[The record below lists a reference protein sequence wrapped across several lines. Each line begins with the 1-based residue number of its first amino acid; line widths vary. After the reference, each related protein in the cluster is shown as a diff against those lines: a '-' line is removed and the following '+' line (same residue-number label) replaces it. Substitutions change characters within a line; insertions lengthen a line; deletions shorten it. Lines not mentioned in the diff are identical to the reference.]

1 MFFGQNV
8 AEIFDRV
15 DQFLVLA
22 VDLFALEAGELIKAK
37 IKNLICLV
45 LTKRIAAFYKARLIT
60 NPDADLLDL
69 LSRKFEGE
77 QFHACFIPVGRTAN
91 DSNKFVQVGQ
101 RDEITFER
109 FRTLFRFAQFEARA
123 P

>member
-1 MFFGQNV
+1 MLFGQNV
-8 AEIFDRV
+8 AEILDRI

-22 VDLFALEAGELIKAK
+22 VDLFSLQAGQLIKAK

-45 LTKRIAAFYKARLIT
+45 LTKRIAALHKPRLIT
-60 NPDADLLDL
+60 NLDADLLDL
-69 LSRKFEGE
+69 LFRKFEGE